1 MPVASPP
8 QTATPKP
15 AAKKVTPLR
24 AFGAPGAARKV
35 RHPFAGKGDTRRR
48 RKLKDIART
57 LPRTPG
63 VYFFFGFND
72 RLLYIGK
79 AKCLRERVRSYFGES
94 ALRRPPKLRLLL
106 AEVKRLEWQEC
117 GSELEALLVERR
129 LIAERLPILN
139 RQHKRFA
146 VYPYLLLSDE
156 AFPRLTLTRAEP
168 VEEGTRDGERGAR
181 DESHPSSLIPHPSNL
196 PLETPPHAGALAGL
210 YLGPFTSPRVAA
222 WTFEAVRAVFPL
234 RSCEGDI
241 RPDVAG
247 RSCFYHEI
255 GRCCGPCIEATPR
268 EAYARLCADLI
279 ALLQSGEAPQLDALR
294 ARMQRLSEQWRF
306 EDAAQ
311 IKEQLAA
318 IEAVAARLQRLQR
331 MRREN
336 NVVIAQPAVSGIG
349 YRVSGLG
356 ESAPLQ
362 REAAASTPKPE
373 TRYPIPVALFLVQGG
388 VVRRHLM
395 VSDWSRESDGVKRAV
410 QEVFSAP
417 PPAADFT
424 AKTELDEMMILD
436 RWLKAHRDEP
446 CCVAMND
453 RTSRRWAGNAVRRLR
468 VWAAGDSRTVGDS
481 RAARLQDASG
491 VGPAPP
497 SAAEN

>member
-1 MPVASPP
+1 MPAALPP
-8 QTATPKP
+8 QTSTPKLSS
-15 AAKKVTPLR
+15 KKVAPLR
-24 AFGAPGAARKV
+24 AFGASGAARKV
-35 RHPFAGKGDTRRR
+35 RHPFEGKGDTRRR

-57 LPRTPG
+57 LPRAPG

-94 ALRRPPKLRLLL
+94 ALRRPPKLRRLL
-106 AEVKRLEWQEC
+106 AEVKRLEWQQC

-129 LIAERLPILN
+129 LTAERLPILN
-139 RQHKRFA
+139 RQHKLFA

-168 VEEGTRDGERGAR
+168 VEEGMGDEGRGTDASGATTSSLVTCPEGTR
-181 DESHPSSLIPHPSNL
+181 PSSL
-196 PLETPPHAGALAGL
+196 PLETPPHAGALPGL

-241 RPDVAG
+241 RPDADG

-255 GRCCGPCIEATPR
+255 GRCCGPCIGATPR
-268 EAYARLCADLI
+268 EEYARLCADLI

-318 IEAVAARLQRLQR
+318 IESVAARLHRLPR
-331 MRREN
+331 TD
-336 NVVIAQPAVSGIG
+336 
-349 YRVSGLG
+349 
-356 ESAPLQ
+356 
-362 REAAASTPKPE
+362 AA
-373 TRYPIPVALFLVQGG
+373 
-388 VVRRHLM
+388 
-395 VSDWSRESDGVKRAV
+395 
-410 QEVFSAP
+410 
-417 PPAADFT
+417 
-424 AKTELDEMMILD
+424 
-436 RWLKAHRDEP
+436 
-446 CCVAMND
+446 
-453 RTSRRWAGNAVRRLR
+453 
-468 VWAAGDSRTVGDS
+468 
-481 RAARLQDASG
+481 
-491 VGPAPP
+491 
-497 SAAEN
+497 